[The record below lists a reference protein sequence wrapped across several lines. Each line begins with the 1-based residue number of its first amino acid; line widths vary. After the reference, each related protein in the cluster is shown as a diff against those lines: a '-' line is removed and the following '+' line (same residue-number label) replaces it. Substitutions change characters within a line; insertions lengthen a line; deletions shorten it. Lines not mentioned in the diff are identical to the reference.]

1 MAKKTVGVVLAA
13 GKGKRMKSSFSK
25 MLHEIAGRKIVEYPV
40 DTLKDVGVDE
50 IIVVIGYQGEEI
62 SKVLGDRVKIVDQGE
77 PKGTAHALL
86 TVEPLLEDFDGNIL
100 VIHGDMPLIRE
111 DTLKELL
118 NFHIKEGNDFT
129 LVTTYVKDYTLH
141 YGRIVRDKNGDII
154 KIVEEK
160 DATDEERKI
169 FEMNPAVYC
178 FRKEGLFEALKKIR
192 ANNAQGE
199 FYLTDILKIYLDM
212 GKKVGNILIED
223 DYSEFIGINDR
234 VNLAEAIKIV
244 YKRNAEKLMMEGVT
258 IIDPNTTFID
268 KDVKI
273 GMDTIIYPFTIINGK
288 TSIGQR
294 CIIGPRAY
302 IVNSEIGDMVHILE
316 SYVEESNIKN
326 FAKVGPYAHLRP
338 ESRIEEEAKIGN
350 FVEIKNSKIGKNTKA
365 SHLTYIGD
373 SDVGDNVNIG
383 AGTITCNYDGKK
395 KHKTIIED
403 NVFIGSNNTLVA
415 PVTVRRGAYTGAGST
430 ITEDV
435 PPNSLALGRAR
446 QINKIDW
453 VIKKERRENE

>member
-1 MAKKTVGVVLAA
+1 MAKKAVGVVLAA

-234 VNLAEAIKIV
+234 VNLAEAIRIV

-294 CIIGPRAY
+294 CIIGPRTY

-453 VIKKERRENE
+453 VIKKERRKNE

>member
-1 MAKKTVGVVLAA
+1 MVKKTVGVILAA

-169 FEMNPAVYC
+169 FEINPAVYC

-294 CIIGPRAY
+294 CIIGPRTY

-316 SYVEESNIKN
+316 SYVEKSNIKN